1 MIENKNDI
9 NNILEKI
16 DFFSNKILH
25 KLDTLELRITNLE
38 NRLGYSN
45 LHLKNENLKELKN
58 EQLTMDS
65 NDVRKALQYRDFRS
79 VIYVFKKIYKNEEN
93 GSYKYPIRITGKR
106 SYDYYY
112 NSQWIPDLYGHH
124 ITNVITYNVQNLFL
138 KNNNLDQFDRESFIM
153 NQQFIYKLRDEKY
166 KREICKHIIEEIRI
180 HSFSLT

>member
-58 EQLTMDS
+58 EQLTMD
-65 NDVRKALQYRDFRS
+65 
-79 VIYVFKKIYKNEEN
+79 
-93 GSYKYPIRITGKR
+93 
-106 SYDYYY
+106 
-112 NSQWIPDLYGHH
+112 
-124 ITNVITYNVQNLFL
+124 
-138 KNNNLDQFDRESFIM
+138 
-153 NQQFIYKLRDEKY
+153 
-166 KREICKHIIEEIRI
+166 
-180 HSFSLT
+180 